1 MRRRTW
7 RVFARP
13 FGESRGTLVA
23 SGLLSIAQAA
33 VLAPQAL
40 LVSHAFDKLVPQKDI
55 TGLVLTG
62 LAILAAYLASAGLGL
77 WTRWLVLKATKSA
90 IVRLRGQLLERIY
103 SLPRAYFDR
112 NSLGRLHSVVVQDS
126 ERVDL
131 MGNTLVGI
139 LLPSL
144 TVALGLCVI
153 LVLLNSLLF
162 GVLATVVPLLIALGK
177 WLGKSVRV
185 RTRRWQIAFDVFTS
199 KTALALRAM
208 TLVKVQAAEREELD
222 QRRAEHTDLGRAG
235 RDLGWVQSAFYIVQ
249 NAVMASSGVV
259 VLVLGG
265 RAVALG
271 QMTIGSLL
279 SFYAILA
286 LLLKQVTLILQALP
300 QVMTGYESVA
310 RLEEILEAE
319 DEAPYKGTHRI
330 PFHGGLELDRV
341 WFSYGDE
348 PLLTDLNL
356 KIEPGE
362 HVAIFGPN
370 GAGKSTMVNL
380 LLGLYRPQAGTV
392 LADGIPYDGIN
403 VRALR
408 RSVGVVLQDPVI
420 FPGTIADNIAYG
432 HADATED
439 DIRRAARWATAD
451 DFISRLPRAYETEA
465 GDEGGLLSGGQ
476 RQRIAI
482 ARALVA
488 HPSLLIL
495 DEPTT
500 HLDDASIT
508 TLLANLADFP
518 GTPTVILISHDPE
531 VAKNVGAVHFL
542 RDGRIVRTE
551 RQEQPALAAAA
562 LRAANGH

>member
-7 RVFARP
+7 KVFTRA

-33 VLAPQAL
+33 VLAPTAL
-40 LVSHAFDKLVPQKDI
+40 LVSHAFDKLVPRKDI

-62 LAILAAYLASAGLGL
+62 VAILAAYLSSAGLGL
-77 WTRWLVLKATKSA
+77 WTRYLVLKATKSA
-90 IVRLRGQLLERIY
+90 IVTLRGQLLERIY

-112 NSLGRLHSVVVQDS
+112 NSLGRLHSIVVQDS
-126 ERVDL
+126 ERVDVTAN
-131 MGNTLVGI
+131 MLVGV

-153 LVLLNSLLF
+153 LVLLNPLLF
-162 GVLATVVPLLIALGK
+162 GILATVVPLLIALGK
-177 WLGKSVRV
+177 WLGKTVRA

-208 TLVKVQAAEREELD
+208 TLVKVQAAEREELA
-222 QRRAEHTDLGRAG
+222 QRRSEHAELGRAG
-235 RDLGWVQSAFYIVQ
+235 RELGWVQGAFYIVQ

-300 QVMTGYESVA
+300 QVMTGYESIA

-319 DEAPYKGTHRI
+319 DEEPYKGTHRI

-341 WFSYGDE
+341 WFSYGAE
-348 PLLTDLNL
+348 PLLTELDL

-362 HVAIFGPN
+362 HIAIFGPN

-380 LLGLYRPQAGTV
+380 LLGLYRPHAGTV
-392 LADGIPYDGIN
+392 LADGIPYDGID

-420 FPGTIADNIAYG
+420 FPGTIAENIAYG
-432 HADATED
+432 HSDATGE

-451 DFISRLPRAYETEA
+451 DFISRLPHGYETEA

-531 VAKNVGAVHFL
+531 VARNVGAVHFL
-542 RDGRIVRTE
+542 RDGQIVRTE
-551 RQEQPALAAAA
+551 RHDRPPLAAA
-562 LRAANGH
+562 NGR